1 MPMLRKRSVSRRA
14 TAFSS
19 LFVLVLLW
27 AAGTLAPSAALADRC
42 ASDAGGNWSCTHQK
56 RINYYFCNGIP
67 VPRVVRW
74 QEPEGTPP
82 PGGWPVAF
90 YYAGTQLTDTSHAFA
105 RNVGDSYGRVY
116 EPQIIHELLGDPYAT
131 GKKYAVFVP
140 DPPAGGVFVQFW
152 NTNAVNPYSLSCD
165 YDFFPDFFGEIKSGS
180 YGPAA
185 HFNMN
190 RRYAYGI
197 SSGGYNS
204 SRMAVTFN
212 SGSANGGT
220 WKALGIL
227 SASYATC
234 ASAICTVPA
243 LPSNHPPTKFWIG
256 QNDPFVPLWTVDL
269 YYNKLLQAGFVAY
282 ELQHPLGHEF
292 TADSIGPLGVKAWFD
307 LY

>member
-1 MPMLRKRSVSRRA
+1 MQKFNVTAPTATFTALIASTLLWMGGVLIPA
-14 TAFSS
+14 TAK
-19 LFVLVLLW
+19 
-27 AAGTLAPSAALADRC
+27 ADRC
-42 ASDAGGNWSCTHQK
+42 SSDADGNWTCTHQK
-56 RINYYFCNGIP
+56 RFNYYFCNGLP
-67 VPRVVRW
+67 VPRAVRW
-74 QEPEGTPP
+74 QVPEGNPP

-90 YYAGTQLTDTSHAFA
+90 YFAGTQLTDTSHAFA

-116 EPQIIHELLGDPYAT
+116 EPQIIHELLDDPYGS

-152 NTNAVNPYSLSCD
+152 NTNAVNPYTASCD
-165 YDFFPDFFGEIKSGS
+165 YDFFNDLFGEIKSGS
-180 YGPAA
+180 YGTASR
-185 HFNMN
+185 FNMN

-197 SSGGYNS
+197 SSGGYNT

-234 ASAICTVPA
+234 AGPLCAVPS
-243 LPSNHPPTKFWIG
+243 LPSNHPPTKFWSG
-256 QNDPFVPLWTVDL
+256 QNDVFVPMSTVDL
-269 YYNKLLQAGFVAY
+269 YYNKLLQGGFATQ
-282 ELQHPLGHEF
+282 ELQHPFGHEY
-292 TADSIGPLGVKAWFD
+292 TVDAIGPSGVKAWFD